1 VADPAQKRRRQDLS
15 GGRRP
20 VHEWAILAIL
30 GVAGLGGVVA
40 GVWWL
45 WTQSGAGGVVRDGSP
60 NWAPDGRV
68 IFSSE
73 QGGQEDLVL
82 ADRYGSDRVQVTN
95 TPGDEGGASYSVDGK
110 RIAYHS
116 NWEGNFEIYVRPA
129 DAENARRLTTNPAT
143 DEAPTWSRDGKQ
155 IIFVSDR
162 DNPNF
167 DVYRMNADGTGDVER
182 LTHGGSNR
190 FPQYSPDGG
199 QLLLQV
205 DRDVY
210 IMSLSTRGLRRVT
223 YEPENGLYPTW
234 SPDGLKI
241 AFMSWRNGHSQIF
254 TSGPDNSNPTP
265 VVTMPN
271 GDAISPRWS
280 PDGNYIAFVH
290 VPEGGVTGAQEATQ
304 QRIVYV
310 VELASGRLSRVSK

>member
-20 VHEWAILAIL
+20 VHEWVILAIL
-30 GVAGLGGVVA
+30 GIAGLGGASA

-73 QGGQEDLVL
+73 QAGQEDLYL
-82 ADRYGSDRVQVTN
+82 ADRDGSGRVQVMT
-95 TPGDEGGASYSVDGK
+95 TPGDEGGASYSVDGQ

-116 NWEGNFEIYVRPA
+116 DWEGNFEIYVRPA
-129 DAENARRLTTNPAT
+129 DAENARRLTYNPAT
-143 DEAPTWSRDGKQ
+143 DQAPTWSRDGKQ

-167 DVYRMNADGTGDVER
+167 DVYRVNADGTGDVER
-182 LTHGGSNR
+182 LTNGGSNR

-254 TSGPDNSNPTP
+254 TSGPDNSNPTA

-280 PDGNYIAFVH
+280 PDGKYIAFVH

-310 VELASGRLSRVSK
+310 IELASGRLSRVSR

>member
-1 VADPAQKRRRQDLS
+1 VADSTQNRRRQDLS

-20 VHEWAILAIL
+20 VHEQIILAIFGL
-30 GVAGLGGVVA
+30 LGLGAALA

-45 WTQSGAGGVVRDGSP
+45 WSQSIVGGVVRDGSP

-68 IFSSE
+68 VFASE
-73 QGGQEDLVL
+73 LGGKADLYL
-82 ADRYGSDRVQVTN
+82 ADRSGSNRFQLTTTD
-95 TPGDEGGASYSVDGK
+95 GDEGGAAYSVDGQ
-110 RIAYHS
+110 RIAFHS
-116 NWEGNFEIYVRPA
+116 DREGNFEIYIRQADSETTRP
-129 DAENARRLTTNPAT
+129 LTRNPAI
-143 DEAPTWSRDGKQ
+143 DQAPTWSRDGKQ
-155 IIFVSDR
+155 IVFMSDR
-162 DNPNF
+162 DNPDF
-167 DVYRMNADGTGDVER
+167 DIYRMNVDGTGSVER

-210 IMSLSTRGLRRVT
+210 IMSLSTLGLRRVT
-223 YEPENGLYPTW
+223 HEPDNGLYPTW
-234 SPDGLKI
+234 APDGLHI

-254 TSGPDNSNPTP
+254 TSRPDNSDAKA
-265 VVTMPN
+265 VVSMPN

-280 PDGNYIAFVH
+280 PDGKFIAFVH
-290 VPEGGVTGAQEATQ
+290 VPQGGVTGVQEATQ

-310 VELASGRLSRVSK
+310 VELASGRVSRVSR